1 MPKYK
6 DVIDLY
12 DDRGKRIAKDVPLEA
27 ISPLRNKAI
36 KRIAA
41 MTKRTVAVN
50 LAGIEKSLKTGVIG
64 GGGTQI
70 RGKEIDIP
78 LVKNAE
84 KIAKAVKDMVQVYDG
99 DETIVEVKP
108 GGKSLIVIAPEER
121 LSAGVEYTTGFTVT
135 AAATVQAIIDEFDI
149 PMHKANMVKGAVW
162 GRYPQTVGF
171 AGTNLRSIL
180 DLPQNNE
187 GAG

>member
-1 MPKYK
+1 M
-6 DVIDLY
+6 
-12 DDRGKRIAKDVPLEA
+12 PLEA

-41 MTKRTVAVN
+41 MTKRTVVVN

-84 KIAKAVKDMVQVYDG
+84 KIAKRSG
-99 DETIVEVKP
+99 HGP
-108 GGKSLIVIAPEER
+108 GS
-121 LSAGVEYTTGFTVT
+121 
-135 AAATVQAIIDEFDI
+135 
-149 PMHKANMVKGAVW
+149 
-162 GRYPQTVGF
+162 
-171 AGTNLRSIL
+171 
-180 DLPQNNE
+180 
-187 GAG
+187 